1 MAILLTD
8 RTGTQKVAANRG
20 PNLRPATATK
30 EFWRRYNPL
39 RTTARPR
46 GNEGKQNAPA
56 TACNSDRGKKNPR
69 STTNQGNPIIHGAA
83 LHDKEEKQMISI
95 TIYLDGKTSECGYKY
110 VVQRDCMAWTAY
122 RTDSGF
128 RRFLALYGLKI
139 NPQFT
144 QLHDMQA
151 VGKGRVIT
159 TACYDKR
166 VTDGRYFWSLDEVPE
181 NARRFVSL
189 CNGEYV
195 DCYITDDGQTATVYR
210 PNPNAKN
217 VYIPYNY
224 REMDDKIG

>member
-8 RTGTQKVAANRG
+8 RTGTQKAAANRG

-128 RRFLALYGLKI
+128 RRFLALLR
-139 NPQFT
+139 PQNQPT
-144 QLHDMQA
+144 IYTTPRHA
-151 VGKGRVIT
+151 GR
-159 TACYDKR
+159 R
-166 VTDGRYFWSLDEVPE
+166 
-181 NARRFVSL
+181 
-189 CNGEYV
+189 
-195 DCYITDDGQTATVYR
+195 
-210 PNPNAKN
+210 
-217 VYIPYNY
+217 
-224 REMDDKIG
+224 

>member
-8 RTGTQKVAANRG
+8 RTGTQKAAAKRG

>member
-8 RTGTQKVAANRG
+8 RTGTQKAAANRG

>member
-8 RTGTQKVAANRG
+8 RTGTQKAAANRG

-166 VTDGRYFWSLDEVPE
+166 VTDGRYFWSLGEVPE

>member
-8 RTGTQKVAANRG
+8 RTGTQNAAANRG

>member
-8 RTGTQKVAANRG
+8 RTGTQKAAANRG

-46 GNEGKQNAPA
+46 GNEGKPNAPA

>member
-8 RTGTQKVAANRG
+8 RTGTQKAAANRG

-83 LHDKEEKQMISI
+83 LRDKEEKQMISI

>member
-8 RTGTQKVAANRG
+8 RTGTQKAAANRG

-95 TIYLDGKTSECGYKY
+95 TIYLDEKTSECGYKY